1 MKVLVGADFHGVEM
15 AFEEFAGRAEEEKAD
30 LLVIC
35 GDITHFGTLQQ
46 ARHLLSTLAFLRL
59 PLLFVPGNCDPPSL
73 AGVDVEG
80 AQCIHGKSVS
90 VGDLTFTGLGG
101 SSYTPFSTPFELS
114 EEEITE
120 TLQQAWTEPRNG
132 WTVLVSHEPPRDT
145 RVDRT
150 FAGRHVGS
158 PSVRK
163 FIEERK
169 PSIVFCGHIH
179 EARGK
184 DHINDTII
192 VNPGAARHGNYA
204 EVLFSDDI
212 EIRFSQP

>member
-1 MKVLVGADFHGVEM
+1 MKVLVGTDFHGVES
-15 AFEEFAGRAEEEKAD
+15 AFEGFASKAEEEKAD
-30 LLVIC
+30 ILVVC
-35 GDITHFGTLQQ
+35 GDITPFGTLQQ
-46 ARHLLSTLAFLRL
+46 AERLLSILASLRL

-80 AQCIHGKSVS
+80 AECIHGKSVYY
-90 VGDLTFTGLGG
+90 GDVTFMGVGG
-101 SSYTPFSTPFELS
+101 SSYTPFDTPFELA
-114 EEEITE
+114 EEEIMD
-120 TLQQAWTEPRNG
+120 TLNRGWIDHGSR

-150 FAGRHVGS
+150 FSGMHVGS
-158 PSVRK
+158 PSVRR
-163 FIEERK
+163 FVEEKK

-184 DHINDTII
+184 DKINDTII

-204 EVLFSDDI
+204 EALFDE
-212 EIRFSQP
+212 EITIRLSPL